1 MKEIPKNQ
9 KYYYD
14 VEVKKAK
21 LNKDALRSMNE
32 ALDYY
37 PCGENAVSVNISS
50 NKHIGSS
57 FDRFLKEFN
66 IQFKRD
72 INWAVKMLQQGVI
85 VQREDFPEVILFP
98 IGYKNNSETKLT
110 VDDLFAEDWTIFR
123 GKSLKE
129 VLDDFDAGKSIRRKS
144 WYPEY
149 LMGKY
154 SKDIE
159 LTMQDLK
166 ARDWEV
172 VDVIAEVNQV
182 QKDHLKDR
190 NEH

>member
-1 MKEIPKNQ
+1 MEKNNFNQ

-14 VEVKKAK
+14 IEINKAK
-21 LNKDALRSMNE
+21 FNE
-32 ALDYY
+32 A
-37 PCGENAVSVNISS
+37 AKKNIKF
-50 NKHIGSS
+50 NNEHIGSS
-57 FDRFLKEFN
+57 FDIFLKEFN

-72 INWAVKMLQQGVI
+72 INWAIKMLQQGVI
-85 VQREDFPEVILFP
+85 VYREEFPEVILFP

-110 VDDLFAEDWTIFR
+110 VDDLFAEDWRIFR

-149 LMGKY
+149 LVGKY

-172 VDVIAEVNQV
+172 VDVVDEVNQI
-182 QKDHLKDR
+182 QESILKAQAKKG
-190 NEH
+190 N

>member
-1 MKEIPKNQ
+1 MKMNFRNRKHF
-9 KYYYD
+9 YD
-14 VEVKKAK
+14 VILDEIYMNNAAK
-21 LNKDALRSMNE
+21 QSLNKHVGSDFDTFLEDNSIALT
-32 ALDYY
+32 
-37 PCGENAVSVNISS
+37 
-50 NKHIGSS
+50 
-57 FDRFLKEFN
+57 
-66 IQFKRD
+66 RD
-72 INWAVKMLQQGVI
+72 INWAVKMLQMGKI
-85 VQREDFPEVILFP
+85 VFREGYPHVILFP
-98 IGYKNNSETKLT
+98 LGAKNNPETKLT
-110 VDDLFAEDWTIFR
+110 VDDLFAEDWMIFR

-129 VLDDFDAGKSIRRKS
+129 VLDDLDAGKSIRRKS

-149 LMGKY
+149 LIGKY

-159 LTMQDLK
+159 LNLEDLK